1 MSTHNIHF
9 MIKCEN
15 FPKISHKYLFFGSQE
30 NFQGTKKRVRISHSK
45 RAIGVRVI
53 EILLY
58 SVQCRGVYP
67 VQNRFK

>member
-15 FPKISHKYLFFGSQE
+15 FPKIFIKKIVFLGYQE
-30 NFQGTKKRVRISHSK
+30 NFLGTQKRVRISHCK

-53 EILLY
+53 EVYCILI
-58 SVQCRGVYP
+58 CVY
-67 VQNRFK
+67 VCDIVLFV